1 MNITTY
7 KDRCV
12 GHCIV
17 SCLAA
22 FTMLTIAIVYACEG
36 RVVLYPAITMSL
48 LSAYVLL
55 VVPASYHVSTG
66 GGKLDF
72 KHKVALM
79 ASSGNAKLPL
89 VTILA
94 TTALLCYGMHWRG
107 LV

>member
-22 FTMLTIAIVYACEG
+22 LAMLTIAIVYACEG
-36 RVVLYPAITMSL
+36 RVVMYPAITMSL
-48 LSAYVLL
+48 LSAYILL
-55 VVPASYHVSTG
+55 VVPASYSVSTKE
-66 GGKLDF
+66 GKLDF

-89 VTILA
+89 VTILI